1 MNPLP
6 ARSKT
11 VVSLCCVAAVLAAAA
26 ARPGFAG
33 DPGPESDPGFP
44 VGEVLLC
51 RLKWGVLPVGTARI
65 ASEWTAD
72 SPPLLRL
79 SVQVRSNA
87 FLDRFYRIEDMVIS
101 TVDPGTLL
109 PVRFEKI
116 MNEGGVS
123 RRDVTEFDRARGLV
137 FWRNLLKPEERT
149 YAAPREVRDILSL
162 MFALRSVPFAEN
174 ETREF
179 TVAGDDGPTSV
190 HISIRERRTY
200 KHDRYGPIPA
210 LHIRPKVG
218 PDGLFLGRVPTD
230 LWISAAAPCVL
241 LSLSVDAP
249 IGSIHLLLD
258 AIEGAARFP
267 TPG

>member
-1 MNPLP
+1 MSTLP
-6 ARSKT
+6 ARA
-11 VVSLCCVAAVLAAAA
+11 VFLCCAAILLAIPP
-26 ARPGFAG
+26 ARDGIAGSAMRAREPGFR
-33 DPGPESDPGFP
+33 

-51 RLKWGVLPVGTARI
+51 RLKWGVIPVGTARI

-87 FLDRFYRIEDMVIS
+87 FLDRIYRIEDMVIS
-101 TVDPGTLL
+101 TVDPETML

-116 MNEGGVS
+116 MNEGGVL
-123 RRDVTEFDRARGLV
+123 RQDVTEFDREQGLV
-137 FWRNLLKPEERT
+137 IWRNSLQPEERT
-149 YAAPREVRDILSL
+149 YAAPKEVRDILSL

-174 ETREF
+174 ETREYI
-179 TVAGDDGPTSV
+179 VAGDEGPAPV
-190 HISIRERRTY
+190 EISIRARRNF
-200 KHDRYGPIPA
+200 KHDRYGAIPA

-218 PDGLFLGRVPTD
+218 KDALFMGRIPKE
-230 LWISAAAPCVL
+230 LWISAASPYVL

-258 AIEGAARFP
+258 AIEGETRFP
-267 TPG
+267 SAG